1 MLRRLFALKTATPQ
15 PSESEDVFAL
25 LAALPQFSIA
35 RAAQRPVQEG
45 A

>member
-1 MLRRLFALKTATPQ
+1 MLRRLFALKTTAPQ
-15 PSESEDVFAL
+15 PEDDVLAL

-35 RAAQRPVQEG
+35 RAAQRPAQE